1 MDITEQKQ
9 DEAVN
14 NIIKVYLAQMN
25 SAIKISDII
34 CNHSKDEDEITGDHI
49 ISGLIYRLMVPMTD
63 DDMAESLEKAA
74 KFMNE
79 STSEEEYDDD
89 DDEEVCSID
98 GRVLRAPSS
107 HELYLDDEDENL
119 GAMMM
124 ATATAPPEQQEP
136 TDKPSESSEEELLYE
151 PPEKPRKI
159 KMNDCHCEICKKVRE
174 CISKYDTYETY
185 DPMVTRFK
193 NSIKETCDKHRI
205 YL

>member
-14 NIIKVYLAQMN
+14 NVIKVYLAQMN
-25 SAIKISDII
+25 SAVKISDII

-63 DDMAESLEKAA
+63 DDMEESLEKAG

-79 STSEEEYDDD
+79 STSDEEYDEDD
-89 DDEEVCSID
+89 MEVEEMDDPIYVP
-98 GRVLRAPSS
+98 PS
-107 HELYLDDEDENL
+107 
-119 GAMMM
+119 A
-124 ATATAPPEQQEP
+124 
-136 TDKPSESSEEELLYE
+136 
-151 PPEKPRKI
+151 PRKI
-159 KMNDCHCEICKKVRE
+159 RMNDCHCEICEKVRE

>member
-1 MDITEQKQ
+1 MESVEQKQ

-25 SAIKISDII
+25 SAVKISDII

-63 DDMAESLEKAA
+63 DDMAESLEKADT
-74 KFMNE
+74 FMNE
-79 STSEEEYDDD
+79 STSEEE
-89 DDEEVCSID
+89 EEDVCRID
-98 GRVLRAPSS
+98 GRVLRAPACQ
-107 HELYLDDEDENL
+107 ELYLDDEDENL
-119 GAMMM
+119 GAMMV
-124 ATATAPPEQQEP
+124 ATATAPPEQQEAAEQ
-136 TDKPSESSEEELLYE
+136 PSESSEEELSYE
-151 PPEKPRKI
+151 IPTERRQLKT
-159 KMNDCHCEICKKVRE
+159 NDCHCEICKKVRE

-193 NSIKETCDKHRI
+193 DSIKETCDKHRI

>member
-9 DEAVN
+9 DEAFN

-25 SAIKISDII
+25 SAVKISDII

-63 DDMAESLEKAA
+63 DDMAESLEKAD

-79 STSEEEYDDD
+79 STSEEE
-89 DDEEVCSID
+89 EEEEEEDVCRID
-98 GRVLRAPSS
+98 GRVLRAPACQ
-107 HELYLDDEDENL
+107 ELYLDDEDENL

-124 ATATAPPEQQEP
+124 ATETAPPEQQEAVEQ
-136 TDKPSESSEEELLYE
+136 PSESSEEELLYE
-151 PPEKPRKI
+151 IPNKPRKI
-159 KMNDCHCEICKKVRE
+159 KMNDCHCEICEKVRE

>member
-89 DDEEVCSID
+89 TLLSWAIHKNK
-98 GRVLRAPSS
+98 GL
-107 HELYLDDEDENL
+107 
-119 GAMMM
+119 
-124 ATATAPPEQQEP
+124 P
-136 TDKPSESSEEELLYE
+136 TLKAI
-151 PPEKPRKI
+151 I
-159 KMNDCHCEICKKVRE
+159 KSDLQNM
-174 CISKYDTYETY
+174 
-185 DPMVTRFK
+185 
-193 NSIKETCDKHRI
+193 RI
-205 YL
+205 VF

>member
-25 SAIKISDII
+25 SAVKISDII

-63 DDMAESLEKAA
+63 DDMAESLEKADN
-74 KFMNE
+74 FMNE
-79 STSEEEYDDD
+79 STS
-89 DDEEVCSID
+89 
-98 GRVLRAPSS
+98 
-107 HELYLDDEDENL
+107 DEDYDEDD
-119 GAMMM
+119 MEVEEMDDPIYV
-124 ATATAPPEQQEP
+124 PPA
-136 TDKPSESSEEELLYE
+136 
-151 PPEKPRKI
+151 KPRKL
-159 KMNDCHCEICKKVRE
+159 KMNDCHCEICQKVRE
-174 CISKYDTYETY
+174 CITKYDTYETY

>member
-25 SAIKISDII
+25 SAVKISDII

-63 DDMAESLEKAA
+63 EDMAESLEKADN
-74 KFMNE
+74 FMNE
-79 STSEEEYDDD
+79 STSDEEYDEDD
-89 DDEEVCSID
+89 MEVEEMDDPIYV
-98 GRVLRAPSS
+98 
-107 HELYLDDEDENL
+107 
-119 GAMMM
+119 
-124 ATATAPPEQQEP
+124 PP
-136 TDKPSESSEEELLYE
+136 T
-151 PPEKPRKI
+151 KPRKI
-159 KMNDCHCEICKKVRE
+159 KMNDCHCEICEKVRE

-185 DPMVTRFK
+185 DPLVTRFK

>member
-1 MDITEQKQ
+1 MDIKQ
-9 DEAVN
+9 DAAVN

-25 SAIKISDII
+25 SAVKISDII

-63 DDMAESLEKAA
+63 DDMEESLEKAG

-79 STSEEEYDDD
+79 STSDEEYDEDD
-89 DDEEVCSID
+89 MEVEEIDDPIYV
-98 GRVLRAPSS
+98 
-107 HELYLDDEDENL
+107 
-119 GAMMM
+119 
-124 ATATAPPEQQEP
+124 PP
-136 TDKPSESSEEELLYE
+136 T
-151 PPEKPRKI
+151 KPRKI
-159 KMNDCHCEICKKVRE
+159 KMNDCHCEICEKVRE

-193 NSIKETCDKHRI
+193 NSIKETCDKHCI